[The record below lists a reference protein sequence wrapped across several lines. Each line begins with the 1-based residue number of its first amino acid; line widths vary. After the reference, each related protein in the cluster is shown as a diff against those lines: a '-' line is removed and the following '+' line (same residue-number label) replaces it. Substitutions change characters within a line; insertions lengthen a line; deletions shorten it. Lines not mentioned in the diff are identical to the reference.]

1 MDLSPEMFFGVG
13 FEAKDNPGLKWVT
26 KLMPR
31 AMRKTFLAAAALLLA
46 AIFVGAKAQS
56 PPASPCVSTAI
67 AGGTADAIIIPQL
80 PCIPTTTLLILTV
93 SQANQT
99 ATPTITPAGG
109 LAQVIKRYDGSPL
122 SPGDMPSGAHIA
134 LTNNGA
140 AWFLLAPAQGAT
152 VNARLVT
159 GLNNLTEP
167 ITNSNEGAEI
177 TGNSDGTLT
186 AEQIADWAFCNGC
199 SLVVSHSGVRGIG
212 HLTSRSTIQ
221 LVNGVE
227 GYTLIDTPNTVAGV
241 PTGVSLWGT
250 SVVDVNGGESWG
262 VNTVST
268 DNKGQTISSGTG
280 RQLYGYEADFNVT
293 SPNTNVLGMVVQG
306 ASLSQPHISN
316 GYSCGPLS
324 FAHSEVLWGSC
335 FISDDSVTDVGLA
348 IGLSN
353 TGITGAYP
361 PAPAANTGSQLIEMG
376 YSLSGT
382 RYTAAIQ
389 ASYEVGDGGG
399 LGAIMLNNT
408 NAAVPTNVGVNQ
420 GFFSPRIKARRSRRR
435 PGERASSSGHRI
447 RLGRIRRAN

>member
-1 MDLSPEMFFGVG
+1 
-13 FEAKDNPGLKWVT
+13 
-26 KLMPR
+26 
-31 AMRKTFLAAAALLLA
+31 
-46 AIFVGAKAQS
+46 
-56 PPASPCVSTAI
+56 
-67 AGGTADAIIIPQL
+67 
-80 PCIPTTTLLILTV
+80 
-93 SQANQT
+93 
-99 ATPTITPAGG
+99 
-109 LAQVIKRYDGSPL
+109 
-122 SPGDMPSGAHIA
+122 
-134 LTNNGA
+134 
-140 AWFLLAPAQGAT
+140 
-152 VNARLVT
+152 
-159 GLNNLTEP
+159 
-167 ITNSNEGAEI
+167 
-177 TGNSDGTLT
+177 
-186 AEQIADWAFCNGC
+186 
-199 SLVVSHSGVRGIG
+199 VVSHSGVRGIG

-306 ASLSQPHISN
+306 ASLSQLHISN

-324 FAHSEVLWGSC
+324 FAHSEGLWGSC

-399 LGAIMLNNT
+399 LGAIMVNNT

-420 GFFSPRIKARRSRRR
+420 GFFFTQDQSSTIATATGGKGVIIGAQNTSGANTPSQLIVESYYD
-435 PGERASSSGHRI
+435 ASGTRQNYYQDVDSSGRYH
-447 RLGRIRRAN
+447 LSGTASTGVTYFDGLTQLKSYKVSALPTCNAGLANALLP